1 MKILIVEDEVAAARR
16 LKKMILEVQ
25 PDAQIVNEL
34 DSVESS
40 VRWFDKNPSPDLIF
54 MDIQLADG
62 TCFDIFKQVE
72 VTAPVVFVTAYDEF
86 AIRAFEVNAIGYLLK
101 PVKET
106 DLESAIKKLSRTKSA
121 AAPDYQKLLESIHV
135 PGEFQ
140 KRLLIKLGQSIRA
153 VEIPEIAYFLT
164 QDKIVTLVTFENRK
178 YPTDYT
184 LDELEQVLNPEEFFR
199 INRQFIINSKSI
211 REMYVISKSRVK
223 VILHPPCEM
232 DTAVSAERSAAFKK
246 WLTGKAE

>member
-1 MKILIVEDEVAAARR
+1 MLIVEDEAAASRR
-16 LKKMILEVQ
+16 LKKMIGEIY
-25 PDAQIVNEL
+25 PAAKIIGEI
-34 DSVESS
+34 DSVESAVS
-40 VRWFDKNPSPDLIF
+40 WFARNPSPDLIF

-62 TCFDIFKQVE
+62 TCFDIFKRTE
-72 VTAPVVFVTAYDEF
+72 VTAPVIFITAYDEY

-101 PVKET
+101 PVKAAE
-106 DLESAIKKLSRTKSA
+106 LEGAMKKLLRAKSA
-121 AAPDYQKLLESIHV
+121 PAPDYQKLLESIHV

-140 KRLLIKLGQSIRA
+140 KRLLIKIGQSIRA
-153 VEIPEIAYFLT
+153 VEVADIAYFFT

-184 LDELEQVLNPEEFFR
+184 LEELETILNPDQFFR
-199 INRQFIINSKSI
+199 INRQFIINNKAI

-232 DTAVSAERSAAFKK
+232 DTAVSAERSANFKK
-246 WLTGKAE
+246 WLTGKAV

>member
-1 MKILIVEDEVAAARR
+1 MKILIVEDEAAAARR
-16 LKKMILEVQ
+16 LKKMILEIQ
-25 PDAQIVNEL
+25 PDVEIINEM
-34 DSVESS
+34 DSVEST
-40 VRWFDKNPSPDLIF
+40 VNWFNKNPSPDLVF

-72 VTAPVVFVTAYDEF
+72 VTAPVIFVTAYDEY
-86 AIRAFEVNAIGYLLK
+86 AIRAFDVNAIAYLLK
-101 PVKET
+101 PVKSD
-106 DLESAIKKLSRTKSA
+106 DLGNAIKKLVRFKSK
-121 AAPDYQKLLESIHV
+121 AAPDYQKLIESIHV

-140 KRLLIKLGQSIRA
+140 KRLLIKIGQSIRA
-153 VEIPEIAYFLT
+153 VEIADIAYFYT

-184 LDELEQVLNPEEFFR
+184 LDELEKVLNPDQFFR
-199 INRQFIINSKSI
+199 INRQFIINNKSI

-232 DTAVSAERSAAFKK
+232 DTAVSAERSATFKK
-246 WLTGKAE
+246 WLTGKME

>member
-1 MKILIVEDEVAAARR
+1 MKILIVEDEAAAARR
-16 LKKMILEVQ
+16 LKKMILEIE
-25 PDAQIVNEL
+25 PDAQIINEL
-34 DSVESS
+34 DSVESA
-40 VRWFDKNPSPDLIF
+40 VRWFDKNHSPDIIF

-72 VTAPVVFVTAYDEF
+72 VAAPVVFVTAYDEF

-101 PVKET
+101 PVKQNE
-106 DLESAIKKLSRTKSA
+106 LEAALKKLKRTKSSSV
-121 AAPDYQKLLESIHV
+121 PDYQKLLESIHV
-135 PGEFQ
+135 PGEYQ
-140 KRLLIKLGQSIRA
+140 KRLLIKIGQSIRA
-153 VEIPEIAYFLT
+153 VEIPDIAYFYT

-184 LDELEQVLNPEEFFR
+184 LDELETVLNPEQFFR

-223 VILHPPCEM
+223 VIMNPPCEM
-232 DTAVSAERSAAFKK
+232 DTAVSAERSATFKK
-246 WLTGKAE
+246 WLTGKME